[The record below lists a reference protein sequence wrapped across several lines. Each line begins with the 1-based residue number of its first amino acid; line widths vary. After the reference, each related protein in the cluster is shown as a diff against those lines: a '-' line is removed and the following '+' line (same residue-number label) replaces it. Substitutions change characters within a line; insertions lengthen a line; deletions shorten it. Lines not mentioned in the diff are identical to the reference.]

1 MKSASRRWRSILV
14 VLSLVGLFA
23 TSIAAGQGQ
32 SKTGP
37 SRCRNGSAQIRAVP
51 TTTPQ
56 RTPETTELFRVPEW
70 DYSHNMAA
78 GNMIATAEDLA
89 RFGYA
94 LVRPGFL
101 TRASYD
107 LLYTRPKTEKAESP
121 MSFGWFVRETSA
133 GPRRI
138 HITGSNPG
146 VQAGLYVY
154 PDSDLVLVVLSNSWG
169 VGSRSGELVGGQ
181 SGDLAERIAVI
192 CGQNPQRR

>member
-1 MKSASRRWRSILV
+1 
-14 VLSLVGLFA
+14 
-23 TSIAAGQGQ
+23 
-32 SKTGP
+32 
-37 SRCRNGSAQIRAVP
+37 
-51 TTTPQ
+51 
-56 RTPETTELFRVPEW
+56 
-70 DYSHNMAA
+70 
-78 GNMIATAEDLA
+78 
-89 RFGYA
+89 
-94 LVRPGFL
+94 VRPGFL

-146 VQAGLYVY
+146 VQAALYVY

-169 VGSRSGELVGGQ
+169 VGSGSGELVGGQ
-181 SGDLAERIAVI
+181 PGDLPERIAAI